1 MKGSKY
7 ITVNDGIGVSE
18 QRELLDL
25 TRGLVG
31 AINREEFL
39 QIVGVYNKAINRLR
53 EQAKKEGIEI

>member
-31 AINREEFL
+31 AINRDEFL

>member
-1 MKGSKY
+1 MKDNKY

-39 QIVGVYNKAINRLR
+39 QIVEVYNKAINRLR
-53 EQAKKEGIEI
+53 EQAKKEGVEI

>member
-1 MKGSKY
+1 MKDNKY

>member
-1 MKGSKY
+1 MKDNKY

-39 QIVGVYNKAINRLR
+39 QIVEVYNKAINRLR

>member
-1 MKGSKY
+1 MKDNKY
-7 ITVNDGIGVSE
+7 ITINDGIGVSE

-31 AINREEFL
+31 AINREELL